1 MQLAA
6 DFILKELTSCI
17 NWLSN
22 NDLVQTSVLVQFN
35 SYCEK
40 PIRSNTYRHTNDTNI
55 FLRSTLLDGFP

>member
-22 NDLVQTSVLVQFN
+22 NDLVPTSVFIQFN
-35 SYCEK
+35 CFCEK
-40 PIRSNTYRHTNDTNI
+40 PVSSNDHRHTNDTNI